1 MRKKGQSILAKCALA
16 GLGGSFSLSAWAGQ
30 LVINSNQSDPAPKAA
45 FSALIKKFEQE
56 NPDIKVS
63 YNEYDH
69 EAYKTALRNWLST
82 SPPDVV
88 YWFAGNRMKEFVA
101 RGLFEDVSDLWQKQG
116 LDTAMS
122 QVKSVMTIDGKQWGI
137 PYTYYQ
143 WGVYYRKDLFEK
155 NALKEPKTWDEFLA
169 ACKKLKES
177 GLTPIAIGTK
187 FPWTAAGWFDYLNMR
202 TNGHDFHM
210 QLMEGKVAYTDPRV
224 KKVFERWRQLVEPGY
239 FLANHPSYSWQE
251 ALPFLLNGKAAMYLI
266 GNFAAANFGDKK
278 DLMGF
283 FPFPN
288 LDPAVAAAEDA
299 PTDSIHIPA
308 RAKNKADARK
318 FLAFMARPEIQTE
331 LNMQLGQIP
340 PHRDAKTKD
349 DPFLMAGST
358 LLRNA
363 KFTAQFY
370 DRDTGPDIAKEG
382 MKGFQEFMVKPERLD
397 KILSQLDTAQKQAQG
412 GKRLF

>member
-1 MRKKGQSILAKCALA
+1 MLKESCTVRFALA
-16 GLGGSFSLSAWAGQ
+16 TALMGAWSLKAFAGQ

-45 FSALIKKFEQE
+45 FTAIIKKFEQE

-88 YWFAGNRMKEFVA
+88 YWFAGNRMKEFVN
-101 RGLFEDVSDLWQKQG
+101 RGLFDDVSDLWQKEG
-116 LDTAMS
+116 LDKGMS
-122 QVKSVMTIDGKQWGI
+122 SVMRVVTIDGKQWGV

-155 NALKEPKTWDEFLA
+155 NGLGVPKTWDEFLA
-169 ACKKLKES
+169 ACKKLK
-177 GLTPIAIGTK
+177 GAGVTPIAIGTK
-187 FPWTAAGWFDYLNMR
+187 FPWTAAGWFDYLNLR
-202 TNGHDFHM
+202 TNGYDFHM
-210 QLMEGKVAYTDPRV
+210 QLMDGKVAYTDQRV
-224 KKVFERWRQLVEPGY
+224 KKVFDHWRQLIEPGY

-251 ALPFLLNGKAAMYLI
+251 ALPFILNGKAAMYLI

-283 FPFPN
+283 FPFPSLN
-288 LDPAVAAAEDA
+288 PAVPPAEDA
-299 PTDSIHIPA
+299 PTDSLHIPA

-318 FLAFMARPEIQTE
+318 FLAFMARPDIQSE

-340 PHRDAKTKD
+340 PHQQARTKE
-349 DPFLMAGST
+349 DPFLLAGAA
-358 LLRNA
+358 LLQA
-363 KFTAQFY
+363 AQGKAQFY
-370 DRDTGPDIAKEG
+370 DRDTSPELAKEG

-397 KILSQLDTAQKQAQG
+397 KILSHLDALQKQEG
-412 GKRLF
+412 NRRIF